1 MAWQHWNLTFI
12 LDFTN
17 FADDPNA
24 PGVAHLYLADRA
36 KHDEIAAEWTLR
48 FAKWSSECNLKPP
61 MFMAYNLF
69 GYHFWNC
76 F

>member
-1 MAWQHWNLTFI
+1 MVGPFSMKICFSTQLIDLVDVNFEISHSF
-12 LDFTN
+12 LDFTY

-48 FAKWSSECNLKPP
+48 FAK
-61 MFMAYNLF
+61 
-69 GYHFWNC
+69 
-76 F
+76 